1 VGTRTKKEENMKII
15 KEAKR
20 FKFKNDDGILSSSID
35 DSTTL
40 AVSKFYSEAPFPNY
54 QGYENPFVLSEIV
67 TENYFLND
75 LKNHIR
81 FNKRFIEVGSG
92 TCQLSLAMAIGGN
105 SHIVAMDPTKESLK
119 LGKEFAEKNNI
130 NNVVFLNSD
139 IFDDE
144 VQDAFFD
151 VVWCSGVLHH
161 TKDSKKGFEIIAKW
175 AKKDGLI
182 IVGVYNKI
190 GRLRTNFRQ
199 VIYKLLRKSDFA
211 KKFISFLDP
220 YLRKNLSEEKKLAWF
235 RDQYEH
241 PVERKHSID
250 EVMHWFEE
258 NDISFLGSIPSTN
271 FEFKNISE
279 MNGDKGTYA
288 SRFFSQLTMLFSNL
302 GGEGGLCI
310 VVGKKI

>member
-1 VGTRTKKEENMKII
+1 MKII
-15 KEAKR
+15 KQAKR
-20 FKFKNDDGILSSSID
+20 SKFIHDDGILSSKID
-35 DSTTL
+35 DRTTL
-40 AVSKFYSEAPFPNY
+40 EVSQFYSEAPFPNY
-54 QGYENPFVLSEIV
+54 QGYENSFVLSEIV
-67 TENYFLND
+67 TENNFLND

-92 TCQLSLAMAIGGN
+92 TCQLSLAMAVGGN
-105 SHIVAMDPTKESLK
+105 SLIVAMDPTKESLK

-130 NNVVFLNSD
+130 SNVVFLNSD

-144 VQDAFFD
+144 VQDNFFD

-161 TKDSKKGFEIIAKW
+161 TKDSKKGFEIISKW
-175 AKKDGLI
+175 VKKDGII

-199 VIYKLLRKSDFA
+199 LLYRLLRKSDFS
-211 KKFISFLDP
+211 KKLVSFLDP

-250 EVMHWFEE
+250 EVMSWFEE

-279 MNGDKGTYA
+279 MNGDKGTYL
-288 SRFFSQLTMLFSNL
+288 SRFFSQLAMLLSNL

-310 VVGKKI
+310 VVGKKNVNEEIISSN